1 MREYKFIAW
10 ENREGI
16 GLLTLNRPKKHNALS
31 FEMIGEIV
39 DRLEACQ
46 TDETVK
52 VIVVRGAGENFCA
65 GGDLKGHPTIHLTG
79 KDNRLREEYLRVGH
93 RLPLAVRRL
102 PQPVIGA
109 LHGLVGGAGLDVA
122 MAFDIRIAAESAR
135 LGVLFTR
142 VGLIPDMG
150 GTYLLPRL
158 VGVGRALELLFT
170 GDLID
175 AAEAWR
181 IGLVN
186 RVVAD
191 DELDNAVLDFADKL
205 AKGPIQSYRMNKQAV
220 YRSIEQPIEICLE
233 KEITGVCE
241 LYLSEDF
248 KEAID
253 AFNTGRK
260 PVFKGC

>member
-1 MREYKFIAW
+1 MREYKFIDW
-10 ENREGI
+10 DNREGI
-16 GLLTLNRPKKHNALS
+16 GLLTLNRPEKHNALN
-31 FEMIGEIV
+31 FDMIGEIV
-39 DRLEACQ
+39 DRLETCQ

-52 VIVVRGAGENFCA
+52 VIVVRGAGESFCA
-65 GGDLKGHPTIHLTG
+65 GGDLKGHPTLNLTG

-122 MAFDIRIAAESAR
+122 MAMDIRIAAENTR

-186 RVVAD
+186 RVVANDALD
-191 DELDNAVLDFADKL
+191 DAVMDFAGKL
-205 AKGPIQSYRMNKQAV
+205 AAGPLQSYRVNKQAV
-220 YRSIEQPIEICLE
+220 YRSIEQPIEPCLE
-233 KEITGVCE
+233 KEINGVCE
-241 LYLSEDF
+241 LYLTEDF
-248 KEAID
+248 QEAIE
-253 AFNTGRK
+253 AFNSGRK
-260 PVFKGC
+260 PIFKGI